1 MNDFEKIKIIDNYLP
16 EKIMLDLENFLL
28 SNNFP
33 YYYVEN
39 IVLGFEKSDSFMFVH
54 HLIENQKESST
65 VGNSIVNMIMNNV
78 PHKNILRAKINF
90 YLKTDCLQL
99 HDFHLDNPHED
110 IKIAIF
116 YINTNN
122 GFTEFE
128 DKTIVILDCG
138 MGDHVIFK
146 RVLPYIKNPIIYS
159 CYPEI
164 VPGKSIGEA
173 VQRYGDISPFNIYGK
188 MDEWNWKDSLEN
200 AYRKLYGVDK

>member
-128 DKTIVILDCG
+128 DKTIVNSVRNRL
-138 MGDHVIFK
+138 
-146 RVLPYIKNPIIYS
+146 VLFPGNLKHRSTNTTNKKNRI
-159 CYPEI
+159 
-164 VPGKSIGEA
+164 
-173 VQRYGDISPFNIYGK
+173 NININY
-188 MDEWNWKDSLEN
+188 N
-200 AYRKLYGVDK
+200 